1 MMPTLSILRFPLIF
15 LLAISVSLGLFGF
28 MFGLI
33 RSDGQIA
40 NSNRDSQRVDF
51 VRIKRDTDTRKKQ
64 RQKKEPPKIKKPS
77 IPKSSLAQTN
87 TAAAQVLAI
96 DLPNISSNMSVG
108 VGSQSFLAGARV
120 GMGFGDSDVLPL
132 VKARPVYPQAALNRG
147 ISGSVTATLKVN
159 ERGTV
164 DRVDILEATPAGV
177 FNREAIRALY
187 RYKFKPKLIDGK
199 PVSQVV
205 TQTVKFNV
213 PSNN

>member
-1 MMPTLSILRFPLIF
+1 MPTLSTLRFPLIF

-33 RSDGQIA
+33 SSDGQIA
-40 NSNRDSQRVDF
+40 DSNRDSQRVDF

-64 RQKKEPPKIKKPS
+64 RQKKEPPKIKKPA
-77 IPKSSLAQTN
+77 IPKTSLAQTDSA
-87 TAAAQVLAI
+87 TAQVLSI
-96 DLPNISSNMSVG
+96 NLPNVSADVTVG
-108 VGSQSFLAGARV
+108 MGSQSFLAGAKV

-147 ISGSVTATLKVN
+147 ISGVVKATLKVN

-164 DRVDILEATPAGV
+164 DRVDIIEAKPAGI

-205 TQTVKFNV
+205 TQTVKFNA

>member
-1 MMPTLSILRFPLIF
+1 MSALSILRFPLIF

-28 MFGLI
+28 MFRLI
-33 RSDGQIA
+33 SSDGQIA
-40 NSNRDSQRVDF
+40 DSNRNAQRVEF

-77 IPKSSLAQTN
+77 IPKTSLAQTN
-87 TAAAQVLAI
+87 TATAQLLAI
-96 DLPNISSNMSVG
+96 DLPSVSSDVSVG
-108 VGSQSFLAGARV
+108 TGSQSFLAGAKV

-132 VKARPVYPQAALNRG
+132 VKARAVYPQAALSRG
-147 ISGSVTATLKVN
+147 ISGSVTARLKVN

-164 DRVDILEATPAGV
+164 DRVDILEANPAGI

-187 RYKFKPKLIDGK
+187 RYKFKPKLVDGK
-199 PVSQVV
+199 PVPQVV

-213 PSNN
+213 SSNN